1 MLTVRER
8 GVKLRIE
15 RPTSRKSIALD
26 TRYLYQTA
34 DRVAGHAQMVLQS
47 HLGGILYLRRT
58 TSEKLTRSRA
68 GHSTSHTNLTL
79 AAYLCSRYRRR
90 SEEHTSEL
98 QSRQYLVCRL
108 LLEKKK

>member
-34 DRVAGHAQMVLQS
+34 DRVAGHAQMVLQP

-68 GHSTSHTNLTL
+68 GHSTSHTDLTL
-79 AAYLCSRYRRR
+79 AAYR
-90 SEEHTSEL
+90 SEERRVGKECR
-98 QSRQYLVCRL
+98 SRWSPHH
-108 LLEKKK
+108 